1 MIGVQ
6 EFQVRARIG
15 GETLRAWVEASWL
28 IPSREEPEPA
38 FSEADVARARLIRDL
53 TEDLGV
59 NEDGVGVILDLVDQI
74 HGLRRTLGDL
84 VQAVRVQPEAV
95 QREIAAAVGE
105 AAVAARRDA

>member
-28 IPSREEPEPA
+28 IPRREAPEPA

-59 NEDGVGVILDLVDQI
+59 NEDGVGVILDLLDQI

-105 AAVAARRDA
+105 AAARRDG

>member
-1 MIGVQ
+1 MIGLQ

-15 GETLRAWVEASWL
+15 DETLRAWVEASWL
-28 IPSREEPEPA
+28 IPRLEEPEPS

-53 TEDLGV
+53 TGDLGV
-59 NEDGVGVILDLVDQI
+59 NEDGVGVILDLLDQI

-95 QREIAAAVGE
+95 QREIAAAMGG
-105 AAVAARRDA
+105 AAGARRDA